1 MGPYRPLL
9 GFFLKIMQ
17 FSKLTVMGSDRHFAI
32 TVAAMWEGKQEWRG
46 AASWNTVA
54 VIQVKENGE
63 R

>member
-1 MGPYRPLL
+1 
-9 GFFLKIMQ
+9 MQ
-17 FSKLTVMGSDRHFAI
+17 FSKLTVMGSDRHFEI